1 MLTNT
6 TESVTADGQPHRR
19 TAARAANLSDK
30 PGPPHQIK
38 RKNDDENHNRNNTR
52 AVDVHSRVRG

>member
-19 TAARAANLSDK
+19 TAARAA
-30 PGPPHQIK
+30 K
-38 RKNDDENHNRNNTR
+38 RP
-52 AVDVHSRVRG
+52 VRCLAAALLVAIAAIA